1 MSTITLLGHD
11 YSYTITHKL
20 IRSLSIRIRSRR
32 SFSVSAP
39 HLTPNFVI
47 EKFIREHGEWI
58 VKNSNK
64 IAKKK
69 TLKSLKSLKIIDNVY
84 KITITKSK
92 MDSVVIFKEEQNI
105 YANSTALTNIHLK
118 KLFDTKFRPFAL
130 SIINEELKKLSIE
143 FGFKYNHVSVKNT
156 TSRFGSCSSRNNL
169 NFNWQIIF
177 LPYVVFRHIIL
188 HELSHTVHHN
198 HSNKFWQHLASCDP
212 DWRAHRRYLKTHAS
226 SHFIL

>member
-11 YSYTITHKL
+11 YSYTVTRKL
-20 IRSLSIRIRSRR
+20 IRSLSIRIRSRT

-39 HLTPNFVI
+39 HLTPAFYI
-47 EKFIREHGEWI
+47 ERFINEHAAWI
-58 VKNSNK
+58 VKNSQK

-69 TLKSLKSLKIIDNVY
+69 ALKSLKTLKIVDKDY
-84 KITITKSK
+84 KIHITKSK

-105 YANSTALTNIHLK
+105 YANSTSLSTFHLK

-130 SIINEELKKLSIE
+130 SIISEELKKLALE
-143 FGFKYNHVSVKNT
+143 FSFNYNHVSVKNT

-177 LPYVVFRHIIL
+177 LPYSVFRHILL

-198 HSNKFWQHLASCDP
+198 HSSKFWQHLASCDP
-212 DWRAHRRYLKTHAS
+212 SWREHRRYLKTHAS
-226 SHFIL
+226 SHFIV